1 MTEANRHVDA
11 EPHRLSHGAWSA
23 LTWPNRI
30 TMLRLVLVAP
40 FVMALL
46 FSRQYEP
53 AARYTALGLF
63 VVMAASD
70 FVDGILARRLDQRT
84 RLGAILDPLADKAM
98 LICATVL
105 LALELP
111 DSGGDTQYVN
121 MQEAYDGLPEDT
133 KRRIVD
139 LKAVQVYQSRH
150 STRKLTGLSA
160 ENRARVADS
169 VIHPIVRTH
178 PENGRKGLF
187 INPIRI
193 DDIVGMEE
201 AETLSLLDELMAH
214 ATQDKYQYWHK
225 WRVGDLVM
233 WDNRCLLHKANPDY
247 DMDQMRYLYR
257 VMLKGDAPY

>member
-105 LALELP
+105 LALPSSSVDGARLP
-111 DSGGDTQYVN
+111 KWLVVAVVAKDLWVIIGFVVVFLVTDRFR
-121 MQEAYDGLPEDT
+121 T
-133 KRRIVD
+133 KPTWTG
-139 LKAVQVYQSRH
+139 KA
-150 STRKLTGLSA
+150 STAS
-160 ENRARVADS
+160 
-169 VIHPIVRTH
+169 
-178 PENGRKGLF
+178 
-187 INPIRI
+187 
-193 DDIVGMEE
+193 
-201 AETLSLLDELMAH
+201 
-214 ATQDKYQYWHK
+214 Q
-225 WRVGDLVM
+225 LVM
-233 WDNRCLLHKANPDY
+233 VTMTLLSPEISRLIPWFRL
-247 DMDQMRYLYR
+247 MDRSLGWWAMMATSVAAATLCVLA
-257 VMLKGDAPY
+257 VMSYTRLGLRFISVEAKPLEENH